1 MPCGF
6 TRNIVLDQNVFTR
19 TLVSNGWRHQGG
31 APAIHRSS
39 LARTLWLHL
48 VPPIFQK
55 PGDEVEQSES
65 QPSADDRRNGKIK
78 IPSATGDWRTS
89 QGHNAIRAAA
99 LGWAPINRQTN
110 QEASQEATAMHREW
124 GARQHLNTW
133 EETLHSNDRQVH
145 AWMNHVLEHPWWNTT
160 PVMLVGFFN
169 PWIRVCRIPHKPKS

>member
-1 MPCGF
+1 MSPSGVSITHSPACKWAKRSRQCHVVSPGISYW
-6 TRNIVLDQNVFTR
+6 TRMYLPGPWSPMAGGTK
-19 TLVSNGWRHQGG
+19 GG

-99 LGWAPINRQTN
+99 LGWAPINRQTD
-110 QEASQEATAMHREW
+110 QEASQEATAMHSEW
-124 GARQHLNTW
+124 GVRQHLNTW

-145 AWMNHVLEHPWWNTT
+145 AWMNHVLEHPCW
-160 PVMLVGFFN
+160 LICF
-169 PWIRVCRIPHKPKS
+169 